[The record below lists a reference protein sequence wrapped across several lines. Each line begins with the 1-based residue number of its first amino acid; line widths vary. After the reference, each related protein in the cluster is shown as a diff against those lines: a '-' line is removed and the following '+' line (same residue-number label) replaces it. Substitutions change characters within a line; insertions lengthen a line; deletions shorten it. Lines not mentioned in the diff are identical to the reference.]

1 MSLGH
6 TVDCWPL
13 ELAVPSS
20 TLLWSRNVAKVSKST
35 VNSERQGERELC
47 PRTQQRHFQT
57 TGKGLWD
64 MVALFKQPVGEE
76 PDWVQLLGGTDT
88 IK

>member
-13 ELAVPSS
+13 GMAVPSS

-35 VNSERQGERELC
+35 VNSERQGEHELC
-47 PRTQQRHFQT
+47 PRTQQCHFQT
-57 TGKGLWD
+57 REELWD

-76 PDWVQLLGGTDT
+76 PAWVQLLGEVTQ
-88 IK
+88 